1 MGQINARKYFVELC
15 LNRHIYKQKWIAVY
29 VYAWLGLQSVRIY
42 MFVCVLGENIC
53 LDVNAQEVT
62 HVQKKGPVLHM
73 SVRPLQVACRQRS
86 VSRPITA
93 VSTIVMFLS
102 RLATLCSKPMVLKM

>member
-29 VYAWLGLQSVRIY
+29 AWLGLQY

-62 HVQKKGPVLHM
+62 HIQKNGPVLHM
-73 SVRPLQVACRQRS
+73 RVRPLQVACRQRS

-102 RLATLCSKPMVLKM
+102 RLATLCSKPTVLKM